1 MRATIVNPEALG
13 QPSGYSNGI
22 LFEGGSLLFVAGQ
35 IGWDRERRIVSDD
48 FAEQFAQALENV
60 LAVVREAGGEPANIA
75 RLLIFVTDKEEYKSH
90 LRDVGSAYRQLMGKH
105 FPAMAL
111 VEVSSLLEDLA
122 KVEIEAIAVLPVGSQ
137 EAEKKATEAAPAEKG
152 GEESSDEK
160 SSDEKSSGEAS
171 SDDKTES

>member
-1 MRATIVNPEALG
+1 MTIINPEALG

-22 LFEGGSLLFVAGQ
+22 LFEGGSLLFIAGQ
-35 IGWDRERRIVSDD
+35 VGWDRDRRIVSDD

-75 RLLIFVTDKEEYKSH
+75 RLLIFVTDKDEYKSR

-111 VEVSSLLEDLA
+111 VEVSGLLEDLA
-122 KVEIEAIAVLPVGSQ
+122 KVEIEAVAVLPIGSQ
-137 EAEKKATEAAPAEKG
+137 ETEREARERKPAEQHVD
-152 GEESSDEK
+152 EEAGVK
-160 SSDEKSSGEAS
+160 
-171 SDDKTES
+171 